1 MAKGF
6 ILGFIVAIA
15 AVAAGGY
22 FVVTTGALPARQDIK
37 PSALE
42 EWAART
48 SLWATIRREALGLK
62 CPVQPTEENLTA
74 GLTLYE
80 KNCQVCH
87 GGSDGTASSIARGL
101 APNPPQLAKD
111 GVEDDPE
118 GETYWKIAH
127 GIRFTG
133 MPAFRETLSDGEIWQ
148 IVLFTKHMNSLPSGI
163 QQAWVAGKASP

>member
-22 FVVTTGALPARQDIK
+22 FFVTTGALPARQDIK
-37 PSALE
+37 PSELE

-48 SLWATIRREALGLK
+48 SLRATIRREALGLK

-87 GGSDGTASSIARGL
+87 GGPDGAASSIARGL
-101 APNPPQLAKD
+101 APNAPQLAKY

-118 GETYWKIAH
+118 EETYWKIAH

>member
-48 SLWATIRREALGLK
+48 SLRSDDSSRGSGVK
-62 CPVQPTEENLTA
+62 VPCPT
-74 GLTLYE
+74 
-80 KNCQVCH
+80 
-87 GGSDGTASSIARGL
+87 D
-101 APNPPQLAKD
+101 
-111 GVEDDPE
+111 
-118 GETYWKIAH
+118 
-127 GIRFTG
+127 
-133 MPAFRETLSDGEIWQ
+133 
-148 IVLFTKHMNSLPSGI
+148 
-163 QQAWVAGKASP
+163 